1 MKKNFHIVILSILF
15 SIILWVS
22 ISLSNDYYATFQ
34 IPLRLE
40 NFPAG
45 YTTGTDIPEKISV
58 KLKGQGWKLVSFYLG
73 RESDYVITAG
83 KDSGKK
89 FINLYNYLVDNRW
102 LSSDVEVIDINPDT
116 LSFKMEKI
124 VSKKVEILSAANLN
138 FKSGYGL
145 ASPVRI
151 SPESTVVYGP
161 ITEMRKIHSITTAKR
176 NLKNL
181 DTKVRVNIP
190 LENEPGFSYK
200 NNYVT
205 IDLNVQKIVDKTFQ
219 NIPVSVRDVP
229 KDRDVLLLPN
239 QIDVDLRGGVDI
251 LAKISKSEIQAHVNY
266 RDIVLDT
273 LGTIS
278 PIINIPENT
287 AMIFTKP
294 DRLKYII
301 KKFN

>member
-15 SIILWVS
+15 SIILWIS

-34 IPLRLE
+34 IPLKFE

-45 YTTGTDIPEKISV
+45 YTTGTDVPQKISV

-116 LSFKMEKI
+116 LSFNMEKI
-124 VSKKVEILSAANLN
+124 VSKKVEILPAIKLN

-145 ASPVRI
+145 ASPIRI

-161 ITEMRKIHSITTAKR
+161 ITEIKKIRSISTAKG
-176 NLKNL
+176 NLNNL
-181 DTKVRVNIP
+181 DTKMRVNIP
-190 LENEPGFSYK
+190 LESESGFNYK
-200 NNYVT
+200 NKFVSV
-205 IDLNVQKIVDKTFQ
+205 DLDVQKIVDKTFQ
-219 NIPVSVRDVP
+219 NIPVSVKDVP

-251 LAKISKSEIQAHVNY
+251 LAKISNSEIQAHVNY

-273 LGTIS
+273 LGTIN

-287 AMIFTKP
+287 TMIYTKP

-301 KKFN
+301 KKYN